1 MLFPFANALAEEA
14 AEISQ
19 AAEETAKNVPSWSE
33 ELVEKFTE
41 TPGKVWIAVAALAAI
56 AAILYAV
63 SRSSKRWNAKM
74 LAMGALSIALSF
86 VLSCI
91 RLFRMPTHGSVT
103 PGSMLPLMLFSAC
116 YGIGPGLLAGLAYGA
131 LQYFQD
137 PQFLNVWQF
146 LFDYLLAF
154 AALGLAGIAWKKSS
168 KCLYAAI
175 PLAVLGRAVSAILA
189 GIMWAYEYL
198 DYGLKIGSMEFSS
211 PILYSIVYNGV
222 YLIPETVICL
232 LLALLIAKPVMKIMK
247 SR

>member
-1 MLFPFANALAEEA
+1 MLFPFASALADEA
-14 AEISQ
+14 AD
-19 AAEETAKNVPSWSE
+19 AAEQSPAWSQ

-41 TPGKVWIAVAALAAI
+41 TPGRVWIAVAALAAI
-56 AAILYAV
+56 AAILFAV

-74 LAMGALSIALSF
+74 LSMAALSIALSF

-116 YGIGPGLLAGLAYGA
+116 YGIGPGLLAGLAYGV

-146 LFDYLLAF
+146 IFDYLLAF
-154 AALGLAGIAWKKSS
+154 SALGLAGIAWKKSDRA
-168 KCLYAAI
+168 LYAAI

-211 PILYSIVYNGV
+211 PILYSCVYNGV

-247 SR
+247 TK